1 MLRVLVCVRE
11 RAVVLLSIT
20 FDNSGMPEAFA
31 ANIIKSVLCIS
42 VTQTTL
48 KKDERPHVFAADVSS
63 QLEVSKCCLIP
74 FRDQGF
80 SL

>member
-1 MLRVLVCVRE
+1 M
-11 RAVVLLSIT
+11 LLSIT

-48 KKDERPHVFAADVSS
+48 KKDKRPHVFAADASS
-63 QLEVSKCCLIP
+63 QLEVSKCCCVHHLLFKKNKLKNP
-74 FRDQGF
+74 NLSDP
-80 SL
+80 L

>member
-1 MLRVLVCVRE
+1 MLHVLVCVRE

-48 KKDERPHVFAADVSS
+48 KKDERPHVFAADASS